1 MCWYC
6 GWGFGNSNLV
16 RMPPL
21 HTIHVPSY
29 LLLVLDARNETK
41 EEGVTRIGQAL
52 SDLFGETKKIQQTV
66 SAVFAFWILQT
77 VSEELLTLWI
87 SGRTSWKIR
96 FYIEKAIFL
105 FTFFNKSL
113 EVSRLF
119 LIFATD
125 SVSPFVWVSGLF
137 TGKGRLRN
145 VNLQI
150 SNLANLT
157 IIGRDMAT
165 RTSTKGVLYPVVSE
179 HIVV

>member
-1 MCWYC
+1 M
-6 GWGFGNSNLV
+6 
-16 RMPPL
+16 
-21 HTIHVPSY
+21 
-29 LLLVLDARNETK
+29 LLILAVQSA
-41 EEGVTRIGQAL
+41 
-52 SDLFGETKKIQQTV
+52 KIQ
-66 SAVFAFWILQT
+66 
-77 VSEELLTLWI
+77 
-87 SGRTSWKIR
+87 

-105 FTFFNKSL
+105 FTFFDKSL
-113 EVSRLF
+113 VISRIF